1 MSTKKQVS
9 CDKPVPCNQ
18 HEDIIL
24 SKIRHIE
31 RNIDELMERKKTQ
44 MRPPVPQCNP
54 KVKQHKTEPSKYI
67 RHPWFTLSHQ
77 CRYKKRYRKRR
88 CPHQMPSLFSY
99 SGNFCW
105 TKP

>member
-1 MSTKKQVS
+1 MSKTKQES
-9 CDKPVPCNQ
+9 CDKPVACNQ

-31 RNIDELMERKKTQ
+31 ENIDELMKRKK
-44 MRPPVPQCNP
+44 RPSTPSPSVQLKKQRP
-54 KVKQHKTEPSKYI
+54 KQYKCV
-67 RHPWFTLSHQ
+67 RHPWFTLSNQ
-77 CRYKKRYRKRR
+77 CQYKKRHKKRR

-99 SGNFCW
+99 AGNFCW